1 MFLQG
6 STKHVLGS
14 GVGGMQELF
23 KDSCKQ
29 VEKGHIFTIV
39 NKGRLLII
47 LDFQGGVIGVFIGGA
62 VKDG

>member
-6 STKHVLGS
+6 STKHGLGS

-29 VEKGHIFTIV
+29 VDKRARFHYCKQGEVID
-39 NKGRLLII
+39 I
-47 LDFQGGVIGVFIGGA
+47 LVFRGGAIGVFIGGA
-62 VKDG
+62 VKNG

>member
-6 STKHVLGS
+6 STKHGLGS

-29 VEKGHIFTIV
+29 VDKRTCFHYCKQGKVID
-39 NKGRLLII
+39 I
-47 LDFQGGVIGVFIGGA
+47 LVFQGGVIGVFIGEA
-62 VKDG
+62 VKHG